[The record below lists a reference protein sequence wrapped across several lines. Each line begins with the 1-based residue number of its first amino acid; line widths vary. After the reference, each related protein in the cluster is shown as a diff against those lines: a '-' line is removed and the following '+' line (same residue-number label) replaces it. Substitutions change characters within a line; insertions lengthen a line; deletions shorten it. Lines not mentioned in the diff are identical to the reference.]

1 MCIPKKIETMG
12 SNRNYME
19 EVFFKNTLS
28 KYEEYLRYRT
38 SLAKKTV
45 ETYLDTVKRLFKY
58 IEEESKVESFKE
70 IRVQYLEKF
79 IGYLIEKHKISIP
92 TQLRITAGLKRFFCY
107 LKENREIEDNP
118 VIRLDKPKKEGKIP
132 VYLNSEEVKRL
143 IKAPDIKS
151 ELGIRDRA
159 ILEVLYSCGLRVSEL
174 TDLKMEDLF
183 LEKDQISVIG
193 KGSKK
198 RVVPIGEKAKKYLNQ
213 YMNKVRPKLIKNYRI
228 RNIFLNYKGE
238 NITRKSIFLMI
249 KKYAKKAEIEK
260 EISPHTL
267 RHTFATHL
275 INGGIRTMSVQR
287 MLGHSKMRTTQIY
300 THMSLKHIQDKMDK
314 IFNERDKLYEE
325 LKKEELLSQGIVRL
339 ENTNKGYKKVFKRLK
354 E

>member
-12 SNRNYME
+12 SNRSYME
-19 EVFFKNTLS
+19 EVFLKNTLS
-28 KYEEYLRYRT
+28 KYEEYLRYKIN
-38 SLAKKTV
+38 LAKKTV
-45 ETYLDTVKRLFKY
+45 ESYLDDVKKLFKY

-70 IRVQYLEKF
+70 IRFQYLEKF
-79 IGYLIEKHKISIP
+79 IGYLIEKHKISAS
-92 TQLRITAGLKRFFCY
+92 TQIRITAGLKRFFGY

-118 VIRLDKPKKEGKIP
+118 VIRLDKPREKGRIP

-183 LEKDQISVIG
+183 LEKDQMSVIG

-275 INGGIRTMSVQR
+275 MNSGIRTMSVQR

-300 THMSLKHIQDKMDK
+300 THMSFKRIQDKMDK
-314 IFNERDKLYEE
+314 IFNERDKLYKE